1 MNGADRQYGDKW
13 RWLLRRF
20 KCGSNLEWMTVY
32 EAVSRTMLSMPQPQS
47 PPGNREH
54 VTCGNASLDG
64 QLTQQRFHSVSLLG
78 WSLYGGRGCFWRC
91 SASSW
96 MDGMDK
102 CYQSGSVHRSTRAVT
117 TSIVYKWVCSLPSN
131 VIILNFVS
139 RKVCLNSEME
149 SGRRQSTLSAP
160 ALQPM
165 RYRKEIVF
173 LSLMCDRRDEFK
185 PIHRHPPS
193 HCTRLNMRGIWEPL
207 AISSFCHHK

>member
-13 RWLLRRF
+13 RCTAATFQMR
-20 KCGSNLEWMTVY
+20 LEWMTVY
-32 EAVSRTMLSMPQPQS
+32 KAVPRTVLSMPRPRS
-47 PPGNREH
+47 PLGNRKH

-96 MDGMDK
+96 MDE
-102 CYQSGSVHRSTRAVT
+102 SGSVHRSTRSVAT
-117 TSIVYKWVCSLPSN
+117 PIVYKWACSLPSY

-149 SGRRQSTLSAP
+149 SGSRRHWVHRSIAADAIQ
-160 ALQPM
+160 Q
-165 RYRKEIVF
+165 KKIVF
-173 LSLMCDRRDEFK
+173 LSRMCERRDEFK

-193 HCTRLNMRGIWEPL
+193 HCTRLEMRGIWVPL